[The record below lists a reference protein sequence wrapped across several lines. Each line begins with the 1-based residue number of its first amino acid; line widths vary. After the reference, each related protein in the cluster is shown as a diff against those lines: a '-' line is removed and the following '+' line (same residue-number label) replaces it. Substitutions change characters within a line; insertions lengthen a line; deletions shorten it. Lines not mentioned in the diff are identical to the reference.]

1 MKKCFFLPLVYLSF
15 YASAQR
21 TSGMITYT
29 QSLSIPKEQAEG
41 IPEGLAAFIA
51 QSQKI
56 EKVLYFNSTA
66 SLYED
71 KEMTGKETAEEL
83 TQGNMKI
90 KVSRSNAGEEK
101 TYTDLKSKKEVSE
114 RAFMGRTF
122 LVTGTSE
129 SRQWKFTGRQK
140 KILDQP
146 CMEAVF
152 SKETGDTITVWYTP
166 GIPVSAGPAGL
177 SGLPGLILEAHIGSH
192 LHLAA
197 IRIED
202 DKAGG
207 QKIKEPTKGKK
218 ITEEAFAKLMKE
230 KEEELKQQ
238 FGGGRNG
245 KTIIIK

>member
-1 MKKCFFLPLVYLSF
+1 MKKCFFLPLVCLSF
-15 YASAQR
+15 YAAAQR

-29 QSLSIPKEQAEG
+29 QSFSIPKEKTG
-41 IPEGLAAFIA
+41 DIPEGLAAFLA
-51 QSQKI
+51 QSQKM
-56 EKVLYFNSTA
+56 EKTLYFNSTA

-71 KEMTGKETAEEL
+71 KEMTGKEATEEL
-83 TQGNMKI
+83 TRGDMKI
-90 KVSRSNAGEEK
+90 KVSRNRDEEK

-114 RAFMGRTF
+114 RVFMGRTF

-129 SRQWKFTGRQK
+129 NRQWKFTGRQK

-146 CMEAVF
+146 CMEATF
-152 SKETGDTITVWYTP
+152 SKDAGDTITVWYTP

-177 SGLPGLILEAHIGSH
+177 SGLPGLILEANIGAN
-192 LHLAA
+192 LHLVA

-230 KEEELKQQ
+230 KEEELTKQY
-238 FGGGRNG
+238 GGGKSGR
-245 KTIIIK
+245 TILIK